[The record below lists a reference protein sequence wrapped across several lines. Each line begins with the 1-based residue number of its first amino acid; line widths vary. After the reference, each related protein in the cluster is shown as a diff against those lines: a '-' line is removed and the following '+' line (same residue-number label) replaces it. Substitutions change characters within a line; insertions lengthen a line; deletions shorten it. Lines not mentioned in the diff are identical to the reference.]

1 MLSSMF
7 DTAAAL
13 RIIYFLVRPITSFPA
28 YKLGLIGENG
38 EILRKPKT
46 PEERAATSMLFRL
59 IMRIR
64 AFLSNIPLA
73 QSKLGS
79 YVSAYALV
87 RECITNGVYDP
98 TMEQLQESVDRISIM
113 EEYANSEQILELCEE
128 IANVTGAGTSTDKP
142 VKRTSATFVVRRTT
156 FDKFS
161 KGKTKFKRW
170 GKYLDLNDD
179 TEQKIYDYATKN
191 PRGILVL
198 SDGERTKGIRYS
210 KNGSGNWHGIKRKPK
225 AIVES
230 YLENQETEME
240 VVELC

>member
-13 RIIYFLVRPITSFPA
+13 RIIYFLVKPITSFPA

-46 PEERAATSMLFRL
+46 PEERSATSMLFRL

-64 AFLSNIPLA
+64 AFLSNIPMA

-87 RECITNGVYDP
+87 RECVTNGVYDP
-98 TMEQLQESVDRISIM
+98 TAEQLKESIDRIAIM
-113 EEYANSEQILELCEE
+113 EEYANQDQLIELIED
-128 IANVTGAGTSTDKP
+128 IANVTGAGSSTDVP
-142 VKRTSATFVVRRTT
+142 TKRSSASFVVRRSTY
-156 FDKFS
+156 DKFA

-170 GKYLDLNDD
+170 GHYLDLNDD
-179 TEQKIYDYATKN
+179 TEQKIYDYARKN
-191 PRGILVL
+191 PKGILVL

-230 YLENQETEME
+230 YLDNLETEME